1 MLYSEVPRTL
11 VYRDIEIISDV
22 LGNSSKPT
30 LELDFYNRLA
40 NRPFM
45 KDASNAPRCALT
57 VFNNAIYIS
66 NLILLDEGSSISIN
80 IYMNKATE
88 GVDDAE
94 LKSHIAAATM
104 ALVYN
109 WLGIHVHENN
119 ILSSELKDIPLLK
132 DNISKYFEDE
142 NSGVTSESKEDFN
155 SLVIVDS
162 ALKTSLDDKLFVLR
176 DIKDVVNST
185 DIPIQD
191 VVKGIDYI
199 LEIYEPEFNNNS
211 ERRDFMSRI
220 LERFDDEKQLVDDYH
235 LLTYA
240 ITKVKS
246 EWKRLKYAPEDES
259 DPYLSLDNL
268 QKVPD
273 SWDGTQEAYIQDGPA
288 TSENSATIQEEIQQA
303 TAAEEEKWDNRYD
316 GFLKKNLNVQA
327 IFKALQNINSPSLPK
342 SERGYWWT
350 FYIVLNEIN
359 WISGR
364 KGDQKILLQWANHHF
379 DLGWK
384 WSKSDSFKFGE
395 VPNNEI
401 IKYKHTSEWKNRG
414 KRVDYYGELADMMIE
429 AFQIFTENG
438 CNKDKQ
444 AFLQPRAQ
452 FINKGQNIFPRR

>member
-11 VYRDIEIISDV
+11 VYKDIEVISDV
-22 LGNSSKPT
+22 LGSSSKPT
-30 LELDFYNRLA
+30 IEREFYNRLV

-45 KDASNAPRCALT
+45 KDVSNAYRCVLT
-57 VFNNAIYIS
+57 VFNNAFYIS
-66 NLILLDEGSSISIN
+66 TLIIFDDGSSLSTN
-80 IYMNKATE
+80 IYMNKAAE
-88 GVDDAE
+88 GVDDVE
-94 LKSHIAAATM
+94 LKPHIVAATM

-109 WLGIHVHENN
+109 WLGIYVHEND
-119 ILSSELKDIPLLK
+119 LASFESKDIPLLK
-132 DNISKYFEDE
+132 KNISKYFEEE
-142 NSGVTSESKEDFN
+142 NSDVTSEGKKDFN

-162 ALKTSLDDKLFVLR
+162 ALNKGLDDSFFVLR
-176 DIKDVVNST
+176 DMKDIVNST

-191 VVKGIDYI
+191 VVKGIGYI
-199 LEIYEPEFNNNS
+199 LECYGAYFNNNS

-220 LERFDDEKQLVDDYH
+220 LERIDDEKMLVDDTQ
-235 LLTYA
+235 LLNSA
-240 ITKVKS
+240 KKKIKS
-246 EWKRLKYAPEDES
+246 EWKRLKYAPEDEAPS
-259 DPYLSLDNL
+259 YLSLDNL
-268 QKVPD
+268 KKVPD

-350 FYIVLNEIN
+350 FYKVLIEIN
-359 WISGR
+359 WIRGR

-379 DLGWK
+379 DLGWN

-401 IKYKHTSEWKNRG
+401 IKHKHTSEWKNSS

-429 AFQIFTENG
+429 AFQIFTEKG

-452 FINKGQNIFPRR
+452 FINKGQNTFPRR